1 MSTIK
6 YKLFS
11 IVLVLAMLLAACDSP
26 SDSNNIPDGVNEVVV
41 HPEDPAVQGT
51 EEPVFVEIPNNTS
64 VTQEVTAAILNK
76 VLACPVREGELSSRI
91 AKFLQVTAEAQL
103 RLCDG
108 YQQIAMGSL
117 YITALGSGLSALE
130 PGPVGE
136 ATQGAVLVGGQVV
149 GWIYVGTGL
158 IVAAGSVLLGDIVG
172 DLIFPT
178 SVELSVVPEFDGM
191 TWVPEEAV
199 THLLA
204 NGHALEHATA
214 RCIAELAR
222 RVQPNRVYYSPN
234 APLKGIEK
242 PSVMFVWYGKKGIND
257 LGDNTGECRNVGDQ
271 LVTEYGREIKRNDV
285 NLVMV
290 VGFDGFSYF
299 SFSAYPVL
307 QEVMNAHLCEWGY
320 KLQLYPNMK
329 VNPANCPGG
338 Y

>member
-1 MSTIK
+1 MSIK

-11 IVLVLAMLLAACDSP
+11 LVLVLAMLLAACDSP
-26 SDSNNIPDGVNEVVV
+26 SDSNNIPDGVDEVVV

-51 EEPVFVEIPNNTS
+51 QEPVFVEIPNNTS
-64 VTQEVTAAILNK
+64 LTQEVTTAILNK
-76 VLACPVREGELSSRI
+76 VLSCPVREGELSARI
-91 AKFLQVTAEAQL
+91 AEFLQVPPDAQV
-103 RLCDG
+103 RICDG
-108 YQQIAMGSL
+108 YEQIAMSSL
-117 YITALGSGLSALE
+117 YITAFGSGAAALE
-130 PGPVGE
+130 PGLVGE

-158 IVAAGSVLLGDIVG
+158 VVAAGSVLLGDIVG

-178 SVELSVVPEFDGM
+178 SVELSVAPEFDGM
-191 TWVPEEAV
+191 TRVPEEAV
-199 THLLA
+199 EHLLA

-222 RVQPNRVYYSPN
+222 RVQPNRVYYSSN
-234 APLKGIEK
+234 APSKGVDK
-242 PSVMFVWYGKKGIND
+242 PSVMFIWYGKKGVND
-257 LGDNTGECRNVGDQ
+257 LGENMGECGKVDDQ
-271 LVTEYGREIKRNDV
+271 LAAEYGRQIHRKDV
-285 NLVMV
+285 NLAFV

-320 KLQLYPNMK
+320 KLQLYPNVK
-329 VNPANCPGG
+329 TNPANCPDG